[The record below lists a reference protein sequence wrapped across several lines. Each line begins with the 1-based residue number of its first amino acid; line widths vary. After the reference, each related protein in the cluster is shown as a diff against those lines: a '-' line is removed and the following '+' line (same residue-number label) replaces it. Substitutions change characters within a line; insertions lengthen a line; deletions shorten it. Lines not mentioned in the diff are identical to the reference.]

1 MKFRIVIHA
10 AVLAALVSS
19 AAAVGARAQS
29 TAAGP
34 PSPTPAAVHLV
45 KLTNAAKEPVSA
57 VYVAPAGTLDLSDDL
72 LGKQT
77 AGPGRTVT
85 LKVKDPKGVC
95 VFDLEVLMSSGDD
108 VTKKGVNL
116 CTSDSYTFTP

>member
-1 MKFRIVIHA
+1 MNIRNIIA
-10 AVLAALVSS
+10 R
-19 AAAVGARAQS
+19 AAAVTAVAGSALAAHAQTGAAAETPSQARA
-29 TAAGP
+29 G
-34 PSPTPAAVHLV
+34 VHVV

-85 LKVKDPKGVC
+85 LRVNDPKGVC

-116 CTSDSYTFTP
+116 CTSDSYTFAP